1 MKTKKIHN
9 VQLGL
14 FVLAGVAFLIFLLY
28 MMSRNRNMLGSTF
41 MIRAVVSN
49 VNGLVPGNNVR
60 FKGID
65 VGTVKS
71 IHIEDDS
78 AIYVAMVINS
88 KMIPFIKQNSI
99 VSIGTDGLMGNKLIN
114 INSTSGV
121 SEPVKEGTILSSLKP
136 IETDEM
142 LRTLNTTN
150 NNIERITENLK
161 QITLKLNNSNS
172 LWNLL
177 SDTVITQDLKKTVI
191 NFRQAG
197 TNAAKATENAQS
209 LVARFNQGDGLV
221 PALFTDTVM
230 VDRLHGSLATIQQA
244 SEQTA
249 GMMDDLKNVIDNMTQ
264 GEGTAGMLLT
274 DTLLRNSLYQSI
286 INVEQGTER
295 FNENMEALKSN
306 FLFRKYFKKLEKE
319 KKKNAANSTVNKTTS
334 SYEKN
339 TMPR

>member
-14 FVLAGVAFLIFLLY
+14 FVLAGLVFLIFLLY

-41 MIRAVVSN
+41 TIKAVVSN

-71 IHIEDDS
+71 IDIHNDT
-78 AIYVAMVINS
+78 AIYVNMVIDS
-88 KMIPFIKQNSI
+88 KMQRFIKQNAI

-114 INSTSGV
+114 INSISTL
-121 SEPVKEGTILSSLKP
+121 SEPVREGSVLFSLRP

-150 NNIERITENLK
+150 NNIERITDNLK
-161 QITLKLNNSNS
+161 QISVKLNNSNS

-177 SDTVITQDLKKTVI
+177 SDTIITQDLKKTVV
-191 NFRQAG
+191 NFRDAG
-197 TNAAKATENAQS
+197 EHTAKLTSNAQD
-209 LVARFNQGDGLV
+209 LVARLDQGNGIV
-221 PALFTDTVM
+221 PALFTDTLM
-230 VDRLHGSLATIQQA
+230 VDHLNKSLTTIQQA

-249 GMMDDLKNVIDNMTQ
+249 GMMNDLKTVIDNMKQ

-274 DTLLRNSLYQSI
+274 DTVLRNSFYKSM
-286 INVEQGTER
+286 INVEEGTGR

-319 KKKNAANSTVNKTTS
+319 KKNAANAATNKTNEA
-334 SYEKN
+334 YEKN
-339 TMPR
+339 TVPR